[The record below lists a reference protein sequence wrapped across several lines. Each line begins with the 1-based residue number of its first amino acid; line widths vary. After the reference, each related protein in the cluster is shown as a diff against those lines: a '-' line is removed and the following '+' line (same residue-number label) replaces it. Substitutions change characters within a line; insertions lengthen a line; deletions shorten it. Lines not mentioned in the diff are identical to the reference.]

1 MDPEG
6 EAPAWKARRKFWMKP
21 LLKTNLAVVRA
32 DDIDDNDDD
41 DDGYYYYYYYLLLL
55 LLFLWVH
62 PKRFFDWYI

>member
-32 DDIDDNDDD
+32 DDIDDDDDDD
-41 DDGYYYYYYYLLLL
+41 DDGYYYYYYY
-55 LLFLWVH
+55 
-62 PKRFFDWYI
+62 Y